1 MRRNQAAAASG
12 GEASQWLALMRAIA
26 WLVLAAGLV
35 FSLGF
40 GHAMAEEPMAAPT
53 KPDPAIEGQPNEA
66 SGADLYQRGFY
77 PEALAEWKRAVE
89 ENRDAGAAFKLAEE
103 YFDAKVVER
112 DLATAIKFYTL
123 GAEWGDMRA
132 QMDLATLFDKGWG
145 VPQDMARAAKWYE
158 AAAKQGLASSQYNIA
173 TMYEDGIGVEPDKVR
188 AYMYYQLAIEGGFPK
203 FATEALEGLAAE
215 MSPVEIKEATKMAR
229 AFVPQTREESA
240 EEMKITAEALEG
252 PAEAAQ

>member
-1 MRRNQAAAASG
+1 MRRNRAAAVSG
-12 GEASQWLALMRAIA
+12 REVSHWSAFMRATP
-26 WLVLAAGLV
+26 WLVLAAGLA
-35 FSLGF
+35 FSLALGR
-40 GHAMAEEPMAAPT
+40 AMAEEPMADPS

-66 SGADLYQRGFY
+66 SGADLYARGFY

-89 ENRDAGAAFKLAEE
+89 ENKDAGAAFKLAEE

-112 DLATAIKFYTL
+112 DLATAIKYYTL

-173 TMYEDGIGVEPDKVR
+173 TMYQDGVGVAPDKVK
-188 AYMYYQLAIEGGFPK
+188 AYMYYQLSIEGGFPK

-215 MSPVEIKEATKMAR
+215 MSSAEIKEATKMAR

-240 EEMKITAEALEG
+240 EEMKVTAEALTG
-252 PAEAAQ
+252 SDAAE